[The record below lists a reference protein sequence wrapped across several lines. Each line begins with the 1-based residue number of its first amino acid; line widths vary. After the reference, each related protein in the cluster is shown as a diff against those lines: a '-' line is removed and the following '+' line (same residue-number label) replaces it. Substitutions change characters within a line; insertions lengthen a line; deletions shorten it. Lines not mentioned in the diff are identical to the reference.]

1 MTSSLTPQILTN
13 WAGSPDRARFERW
26 PMEVRVQAH
35 DIIRTW
41 LFYTIVQA
49 HLHQDTLPWR
59 RVVVSGWGLNEQ
71 GKRISKR
78 DLDPN
83 NRARFGAYDP
93 YSVLT
98 THGADALRHWAARSS
113 LGQDVRY
120 SERDVKAGRK
130 VVIKLWNIARFCE
143 PHLAHG
149 DGSADATTEDRWIL
163 HRMTE
168 ATRTATTALDV
179 FDYAAARQAADD
191 LLWDFADDW
200 LELAKHRIWFPQR
213 HGSETIRGAHLTMT
227 LVLRRL
233 LALYAPF
240 LPFVT
245 DELYAT
251 LYGAAEGAASIHL
264 TPWPETP
271 DDVQRVDEVEPV
283 LAVLRTARSLRTE
296 RRISQSQEVETL
308 IVDCTETLEP
318 MVRSLEMS
326 LLAASRARGLAYGQ
340 ASRATGYEGLS
351 VDLADAM
358 DP

>member
-1 MTSSLTPQILTN
+1 
-13 WAGSPDRARFERW
+13 
-26 PMEVRVQAH
+26 MEARVQGH

-41 LFYTIVQA
+41 LFYTIVHA
-49 HLHQDTLPWR
+49 HCHQDTLPWR

-83 NRARFGAYDP
+83 NPVRFHAYDP

-98 THGADALRHWAARSS
+98 RHGADSLRHWAARST

-130 VVIKLWNIARFCE
+130 VVIKLWNIARFCQ

-149 DGSADATTEDRWIL
+149 DDSAPAPTEDRWIL

-168 ATRTATTALDV
+168 LTRAATTALDE
-179 FDYAAARQAADD
+179 FDYASARQAADD

-200 LELAKHRIWFPQR
+200 LELAKHRIRYPQR
-213 HGSETIRGAHLTMT
+213 HSSEAIHGARLTMT
-227 LVLRRL
+227 TVLRRL
-233 LALYAPF
+233 LTLYAPF

-245 DELYAT
+245 DELHAT
-251 LYGAAEGAASIHL
+251 LYGAADGAASIHL
-264 TPWPETP
+264 TRWPETP
-271 DDVQRVDEVEPV
+271 DDVQRVDEVELV

-308 IVDCTETLEP
+308 IVDCTETLKPMIRALEP
-318 MVRSLEMS
+318 S
-326 LLAASRARGLAYGQ
+326 LLAAARAPELSLGQ
-340 ASRATGYEGLS
+340 ADHATSYEGLS
-351 VDLADAM
+351 IDLVDAT